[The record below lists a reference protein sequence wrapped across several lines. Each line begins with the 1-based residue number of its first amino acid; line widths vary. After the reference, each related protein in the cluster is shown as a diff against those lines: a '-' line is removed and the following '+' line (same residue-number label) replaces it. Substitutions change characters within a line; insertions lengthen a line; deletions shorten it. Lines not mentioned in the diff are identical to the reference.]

1 MLVAILATLFVAMLW
16 MSPAARAENWTRLG
30 IAPIP
35 IPFAD
40 SRAVASG
47 WECTH
52 RGLNVLLQNPCDPY
66 KRVMQ
71 YPKLWMLPA
80 AWGLGSGAANWL
92 GLLNAVAVLG
102 AVVLVIGRLTRAW
115 EALLYLALLLSPP
128 VVLLLERGNVDG
140 LIFAMVCLGVLAWA
154 ARGVAIRAVGLG
166 LILLASMLKLY
177 PLVVAWVLARRGGR
191 WAWAALAAA
200 GTGFLVYLAATA
212 KEVGMIAAAT
222 QQGIFPAYGLDV
234 LVVAIRHPGVHDGPP
249 LLALAHNRGDLV
261 LRVAGAVLFLG
272 LGAVLARVI
281 SRRDDPEAH
290 PVATAQVDLLL
301 AGASIYV
308 ASFLVFVNWDYRL
321 TFLLMAIPQLLA
333 WSRSAAP
340 TRRWV
345 ARTSVVVLMIAFL
358 TGRFSTDA
366 PVLYGLG
373 QGFKSVLCVL
383 MLSFLLAELGDRIR
397 LPRTLRPG
405 TRRAIEG
412 APSTGMA

>member
-1 MLVAILATLFVAMLW
+1 MAILATLFVGMLW
-16 MSPAARAENWTRLG
+16 MSPAARAENWIRLG

-35 IPFAD
+35 VPFAD

-80 AWGLGSGAANWL
+80 AWGLGSGATDWL
-92 GLLNAVAVLG
+92 GILNAVAVLS
-102 AVVLVIGRLTRAW
+102 AVVLVIGRLARAW
-115 EALLYLALLLSPP
+115 EALLYLALLASPP

-140 LIFAMVCLGVLAWA
+140 LIFAMVCFGVVAWA

-177 PLVVAWVLARRGGR
+177 PLVVVWVLARRGGR
-191 WAWAALAAA
+191 RAWAALAVAVAA
-200 GTGFLVYLAATA
+200 FGVYLAATA
-212 KEVGMIAAAT
+212 KEVSMIAAAT
-222 QQGIFPAYGLDV
+222 QQGIFPAYGLNV
-234 LVVAIRHPGVHDGPP
+234 LVVAVRHPGVHDGAP

-261 LRVAGAVLFLG
+261 LRVVGAVLVV
-272 LGAVLARVI
+272 AVAAVVARRMGQRDGPGTGPDSS
-281 SRRDDPEAH
+281 SRL
-290 PVATAQVDLLL
+290 DLLL

-321 TFLLMAIPQLLA
+321 TFLLMAVPQLLA
-333 WSRSAAP
+333 WSRSALPA
-340 TRRWV
+340 RKSV
-345 ARTSVVVLMIAFL
+345 ARAVVVTLVTAFL
-358 TGRFSTDA
+358 TSRFSTDA

-373 QGFKSVLCVL
+373 QASKAILCVL
-383 MLSFLLAELGDRIR
+383 LLSFLLAELGERTR
-397 LPRTLRPG
+397 VWRPRWPG
-405 TRRAIEG
+405 RRRALEG
-412 APSTGMA
+412 GASTGIA